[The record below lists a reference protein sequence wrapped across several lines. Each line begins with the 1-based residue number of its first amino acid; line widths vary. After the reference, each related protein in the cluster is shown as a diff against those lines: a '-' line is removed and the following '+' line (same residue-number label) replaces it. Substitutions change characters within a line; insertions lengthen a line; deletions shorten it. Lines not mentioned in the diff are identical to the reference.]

1 MACGFARSAKT
12 GFACAVAI
20 FLLITLNGTPV
31 RAQSSSTVPLS
42 RDCQPGNTAIATEST
57 LPNVAAAMQQMKPIK
72 ILTIGASSGKRATR
86 GGYAALIEQMLE
98 RAIGGLNVIMINR
111 GVSGEL
117 AANAATR
124 IRTEVALN
132 DPTLVLWQVGTNDAL
147 AYLPVEELETTLRD
161 TIRWLKEHNVDLVLV
176 GLQYVNQMAR
186 DDNYKAVR
194 EVLRRVAAE
203 EKVMIVRH
211 YEARQFIAEATKA
224 GPELFDEVER
234 TGAGYDCLAQYVA
247 RAITLGAFGKGLQ
260 PLPP

>member
-1 MACGFARSAKT
+1 MACRFPRSAKT
-12 GFACAVAI
+12 GFTCAVA
-20 FLLITLNGTPV
+20 FLVLNILTATPAP
-31 RAQSSSTVPLS
+31 AQSSSAVPVS
-42 RDCQPGNTAIATEST
+42 RDCQPGNTAVATEST
-57 LPNVAAAMQQMKPIK
+57 LPHVAAALQQMKPIK

-98 RAIGGLNVIMINR
+98 RAIGGLNVVMINR

-117 AANAATR
+117 AANAASR

-147 AYLPVEELETTLRD
+147 AYVPIEQLEATLRE
-161 TIRWLKEHNVDLVLV
+161 TIRWLKEHNVDVVLV
-176 GLQYVNQMAR
+176 GLQFINQMAR
-186 DDNYKAVR
+186 DDNYIAVR
-194 EVLRRVAAE
+194 DMLRRVAAD
-203 EKVMIVRH
+203 EKVSIVRR
-211 YEARQFIAEATKA
+211 YEARQFIEEATKA
-224 GPELFDEVER
+224 GPELFDQIER

>member
-1 MACGFARSAKT
+1 MACGFARSAKA
-12 GFACAVAI
+12 GLACAVA
-20 FLLITLNGTPV
+20 LLVLIAIDGTPA

-57 LPNVAAAMQQMKPIK
+57 LPHVAAALQQMKPIK
-72 ILTIGASSGKRATR
+72 ILTIGASSGKRAVR

-98 RAIGGLNVIMINR
+98 RAIGGLNVIMVNR
-111 GVSGEL
+111 GISGEL
-117 AANAATR
+117 AANAAQR

-132 DPTLVLWQVGTNDAL
+132 DPTLVLWQVGANDAL
-147 AYLPVEELETTLRD
+147 AYVPIEQLEATLRE
-161 TIRWLKEHNVDLVLV
+161 TVRWLKEHNVDLVLV

-186 DDNYKAVR
+186 DANYIAVR
-194 EVLRRVAAE
+194 ELLRRVAAE

-234 TGAGYDCLAQYVA
+234 AGAGYDCLAQYVA